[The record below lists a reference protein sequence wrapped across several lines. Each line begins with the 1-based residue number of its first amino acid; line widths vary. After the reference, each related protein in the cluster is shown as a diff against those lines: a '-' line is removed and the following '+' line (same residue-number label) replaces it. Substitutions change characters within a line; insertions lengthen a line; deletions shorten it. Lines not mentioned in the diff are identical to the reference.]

1 MKNIKNKKQ
10 IALINFYK
18 LNDQGQIVYAY
29 GDEAGMV
36 VSLNEGTMYEFTK
49 SELANFTDR
58 IFAKNVWSDA
68 RQYNLYYA
76 DRTTRLLVEMVR
88 SLLQVLLMYLKKEL
102 KHLRVMMLR
111 NGVRA
116 STLHFNKK
124 SKLLEN

>member
-29 GDEAGMV
+29 GDEAGIV
-36 VSLNEGTMYEFTK
+36 VGLNEGTMYEFTK

-76 DRTTRLLVEMVR
+76 DRTTIALVGKNGAE
-88 SLLQVLLMYLKKEL
+88 LAAGLAYVLEKGAEAFA
-102 KHLRVMMLR
+102 RDD
-111 NGVRA
+111 A
-116 STLHFNKK
+116 NKWCTGIHVAF
-124 SKLLEN
+124 